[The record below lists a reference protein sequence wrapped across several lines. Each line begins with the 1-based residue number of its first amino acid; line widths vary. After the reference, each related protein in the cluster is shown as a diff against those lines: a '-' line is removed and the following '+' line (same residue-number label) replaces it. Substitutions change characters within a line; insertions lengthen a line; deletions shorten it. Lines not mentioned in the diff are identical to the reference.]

1 MATIAPSNRES
12 KKEVVGRMQA
22 RDQNGAERWIEEVIP
37 YSRTK
42 DEQGNWS
49 EWVQG
54 PKQFWEGNIICV
66 RRSETEFEPVMTE
79 DVLTLVKP

>member
-54 PKQFWEGNIICV
+54 PKQFWADKIFCN
-66 RRSETEFEPVMTE
+66 RTSETEFTPIMTD
-79 DVLTLVKP
+79 DVLTLVKQ